1 VQAPFQPEGG
11 AYSGHG
17 HHHNHC
23 DSRHHHE

>member
-17 HHHNHC
+17 HHHNY
-23 DSRHHHE
+23 DENEHHHE